1 MHSLRGR
8 LTRTLLLALLPI
20 WLLMGGAAYW
30 SVLHELEEIDEQQ
43 LRDVARPLLEL
54 SAPELAAV
62 LAKDTDEHDVAVWL
76 WGREGALLYRS
87 PDAPQAPELGWPA
100 RIAHQEGESIVI
112 RAEGHRYRVRW
123 HQQAASG
130 DWLVVL
136 RAMEEHD
143 ELAVAMGVGLAA
155 PIVVAAFLLL
165 PVVAWGVWRGLS
177 PLQAVSQEVAR
188 RREGDLAPIDTLHA
202 PKEAQPLLVELNAL
216 MSRLDT
222 ALRREQRF
230 TADASHELRTPLA
243 AVRAQVEAARTSV
256 EAEVRDQALRRA
268 LLGLT
273 RAADLTEQLLLLSRL
288 DHQLSLHG
296 SDVAPGWTRGLDL
309 HDLVREVMSDLTAD
323 ALSHGVEL
331 VLEPAQAPVRVD
343 GQPVWL
349 SLACRNVIHNAIKF
363 SARGGEV
370 LVTVGISGPRA
381 CVRVTD
387 AGPGLPPAQRS
398 LMGQRFARA
407 DHGVP
412 GAGLGLS
419 ITRRVLDLH
428 HGDWSFSEGPALCV
442 TLSLPS
448 AAPSSR

>member
-1 MHSLRGR
+1 MHSLRWR
-8 LTRTLLLALLPI
+8 LTRTLLLALVPI
-20 WLLMGGAAYW
+20 WLLMGGVAYW

-54 SAPELAAV
+54 SAPELATV
-62 LAKDTDEHDVAVWL
+62 FEQDTDEHDVAAWL
-76 WGREGALLYRS
+76 WGREGTLRYRS
-87 PDAPQAPELGWPA
+87 PEAPQAPELAWPA
-100 RIAHQEGESIVI
+100 RIAHQESESLVI
-112 RAEGHRYRVRW
+112 RHDGHRYRVRW
-123 HQQAASG
+123 HQQSSG

-155 PIVVAAFLLL
+155 PMVVAAFLLL

-177 PLQAVSQEVAR
+177 PLQQVSQEVAR
-188 RREGDLAPIDTLHA
+188 RREGDLAPIESGHA
-202 PKEAQPLLVELNAL
+202 PKEVQPLLVELNAL

-243 AVRAQVEAARTSV
+243 AVRAQVEAAQASG
-256 EAEVRDQALRRA
+256 EADVRDQALRRA
-268 LLGLT
+268 LQGLS

-288 DHQLSLHG
+288 DHQLSLQ
-296 SDVAPGWTRGLDL
+296 DTRMAPGWASGLNL
-309 HDLVREVMSDLTAD
+309 HDLVREVMSDLTAE
-323 ALSHGVEL
+323 ALSHGVDL
-331 VLEPAQAPVRVD
+331 VLDPTPELVRVD
-343 GQPVWL
+343 GQPAWL

-363 SARGGEV
+363 SAKGGEV
-370 LVTVGISGPRA
+370 QVSVGTSGPSA
-381 CVRVTD
+381 WVRVSD
-387 AGPGLPPAQRS
+387 AGPGLDPAQRG

-412 GAGLGLS
+412 GSGLGMS

-428 HGDWSFSEGPALCV
+428 HGDWSFSEGPGLSV